1 MKLNLAMS
9 VGRAR
14 PSDSK
19 AASPGHFLGVMATVP
34 LTLLLLSLSVLNACS
49 TTEGF
54 GNDVEKLGGNI
65 EDSAARNK

>member
-1 MKLNLAMS
+1 MNLNSVMS
-9 VGRAR
+9 VVRACEID
-14 PSDSK
+14 SDV
-19 AASPGHFLGVMATVP
+19 ASPRHVLGVVAVVALP
-34 LTLLLLSLSVLNACS
+34 LLLMSLSALGGCS